1 MFSYNIINW
10 NLTITAGHG
19 GGHGW
24 GAAEESTG
32 GGHEESPVSFEGGDH
47 GGYAL
52 SGGEDYGSEIGGHGG
67 Y

>member
-1 MFSYNIINW
+1 M
-10 NLTITAGHG
+10 TITAGHG